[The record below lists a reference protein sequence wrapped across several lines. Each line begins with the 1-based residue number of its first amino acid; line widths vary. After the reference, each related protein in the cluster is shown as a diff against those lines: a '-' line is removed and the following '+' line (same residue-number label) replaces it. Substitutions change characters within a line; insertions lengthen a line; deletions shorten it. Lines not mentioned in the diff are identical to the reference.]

1 MADSGKKNA
10 MRRKAGAG
18 RPPPEIGRM
27 TAIRALRAAVAQGAE
42 EAVELVATT
51 TEVTESRITIAAF
64 TEKLPENALF
74 ALCQGADDQLG
85 MVVLDDQSIAAL
97 IEMQTTG
104 RVVPNKAAPRPPT
117 RTDALLSTGF
127 IDRVLSLFE
136 QGVALAEL
144 KVARAVSGYSYA
156 FSLDD
161 VRAVEMTLPDLPYRL
176 FEMGIDFSEEAKHG
190 RMMILLPY
198 DVALPEASTDS
209 SAWQEDLTELVQC
222 TRVEMEAVLARKE
235 MILSDVAAFQIG
247 TLLPL
252 PREVVSRIM
261 LEDLNGGNVTLG
273 RLGQAGGCRAIRIAQ
288 PCSKTQEGEVGFA
301 TSNNNSSNENNA
313 EMLEVGV
320 AGDKGR
326 VFAEVNAVEPGEAD
340 VLDMQPDGDDLLD
353 LSAFGATD
361 DVGSLPDLPDLPDLA
376 GLGDQPL
383 SQQDGG
389 LPDLEGL

>member
-1 MADSGKKNA
+1 

-320 AGDKGR
+320 AGDNGR
-326 VFAEVNAVEPGEAD
+326 AFAEVNAVEPGEAD
-340 VLDMQPDGDDLLD
+340 VLDMQPDGDD
-353 LSAFGATD
+353 
-361 DVGSLPDLPDLPDLA
+361 
-376 GLGDQPL
+376 
-383 SQQDGG
+383 
-389 LPDLEGL
+389 